1 MTFISILIPFKKGR
15 RFLKDCLESVHE
27 QGLDDFEIILIVNGA
42 DEDIDDLVNFS
53 DNIVIKEFD
62 EDLGVSKARNEA
74 LKVAQGNYVY
84 FIDSD
89 DYLYDDALSKL
100 VEMAKRTNADF
111 INGQRIETYYI
122 KARFNEELEVNK
134 PKILSKK
141 GLSDEEFSMKLL
153 VGEPNPNL
161 EVLSVLHSL
170 IKRDKIGDLKFNEKK
185 RYYADYEF
193 MASLVD
199 NLSTFTGVENAIYA
213 KRISDDIINLPSLT
227 QESHEFDDYIGE
239 YRIAHERLESDAL
252 KDAMAG
258 KLFDYYSSVFS
269 LNYLKKPNQKSLDSF
284 CEISKDFKA
293 KSYNLIRKIEL
304 KSLKSKNRKRLLQ
317 LMKLKVNYDRLI
329 NLVKDPER
337 FNQIIYHHFYNKQ
350 EINKKRIV
358 FESFSGHYYTDNPK
372 YLYEY
377 IYNNYKDDFEYV
389 WVIDDNKREILGNPL
404 RVKKYSLKYHKM
416 MATSKYWV
424 INTRQPARLVKR
436 PGQVLLSTWHGTPLK
451 KLGFDM
457 GNIYLNNPRT
467 KDTYIRDSSM
477 WDYFVSPNQFS
488 TPILKRAFAYEGEM
502 LETGYPRNDILYNAD
517 ESMVNQIKENLNL
530 PSDKK
535 VILYAPTWRDD
546 DAYDVAKVKFKL
558 RLELDKLEKAVG
570 DEYIVLVRTHY
581 LITDS
586 DVGDYGDF
594 AVDVS
599 KYDDI
604 AELYL
609 VSDILITDYSSV
621 FFDYANLRRPILFYT
636 YDLDKYENELRGFYI
651 DIHSEVPGPLLKTTE
666 EVIDALN
673 NIDEIA
679 SQYSEK
685 YDEFYER
692 FCSIEDGNA
701 SKRIF
706 EKVWDIK

>member
-1 MTFISILIPFKKGR
+1 MTFVSILITFKKGK
-15 RFLKDCLESVHE
+15 RFLKDCLKSISE
-27 QGLDDFEIILIVNGA
+27 QGLDDYEIILIANGVS
-42 DEDIDDLVNFS
+42 EDIGDLTDNA
-53 DNIVIKEFD
+53 DNIIVKTFNE
-62 EDLGVSKARNEA
+62 ELGVSKARNEA
-74 LKVAQGNYVY
+74 LNMANGEYVY

-89 DYLYDDALSKL
+89 DYLYEDALSKL
-100 VEMAKRTNADF
+100 VENAGKTHADF

-122 KARFNEELEVNK
+122 KNRFNEELEVNK
-134 PKILSKK
+134 PEILKK
-141 GLSDEEFSMKLL
+141 KRLSDDEFSMKLL
-153 VGEPNPNL
+153 AGQSDNL
-161 EVLSVLHSL
+161 EVLTVLHAL
-170 IKRDKIGDLKFNEKK
+170 IKREKIGDLRFNEDK
-185 RYYADYEF
+185 RYFSDYEF
-193 MASLVD
+193 MIELVR
-199 NLSTFTGVENAIYA
+199 NLNSFLGVENAIYA
-213 KRISDDIINLPSLT
+213 KRISDDFINLPSLN
-227 QESHEFDDYIGE
+227 QEGHDMTE
-239 YRIAHERLESDAL
+239 YFEQYDIAHEGIKSSLL
-252 KDAMAG
+252 KDAMAS
-258 KLFDYYSSVFS
+258 KLFNYYSGTFS
-269 LNYLKKPNQKSLDSF
+269 RDYIKKPEPSHLDYF
-284 CEISKDFKA
+284 IDISKDFNIKTHG
-293 KSYNLIRKIEL
+293 LIQKLEL
-304 KSLKSKNRKRLLQ
+304 KALKSKNRKRLLQ
-317 LMKLKVNYDRLI
+317 LMKVKVNHDRVVNLI
-329 NLVKDPER
+329 TDHER

-350 EINKKRIV
+350 PINDKRIV

-377 IYNNYKDDFEYV
+377 IYDKYGDDYEYV
-389 WVIDDNKREILGNPL
+389 WVIDDKKTPIPGNPA

-467 KDTYIRDSSM
+467 KETYIRDSSS
-477 WDYFVSPNQFS
+477 WDYFVSPNHFS
-488 TPILKRAFAYEGEM
+488 TPILKRAFAYNGEM
-502 LETGYPRNDILYNAD
+502 IETGYPRNDILYKAN
-517 ESMVNQIKENLNL
+517 ESKISQIREKLNL
-530 PSDKK
+530 PRDKK
-535 VILYAPTWRDD
+535 IILYAPTWRDD

-558 RLELDKLEKAVG
+558 RLELDKMEKAVG

-651 DIHSEVPGPLLKTTE
+651 DIRSEVPGPLLKTTE
-666 EVIDALN
+666 EVIDAIN
-673 NIDEIA
+673 NIDEIT
-679 SQYSEK
+679 SHYSEK
-685 YDEFYER
+685 YDEFYNR
-692 FCSIEDGNA
+692 FCHIEDGNA
-701 SKRIF
+701 SERIF
-706 EKVWDIK
+706 DVVFR

>member
-1 MTFISILIPFKKGR
+1 M
-15 RFLKDCLESVHE
+15 
-27 QGLDDFEIILIVNGA
+27 
-42 DEDIDDLVNFS
+42 
-53 DNIVIKEFD
+53 
-62 EDLGVSKARNEA
+62 
-74 LKVAQGNYVY
+74 
-84 FIDSD
+84 
-89 DYLYDDALSKL
+89 
-100 VEMAKRTNADF
+100 
-111 INGQRIETYYI
+111 
-122 KARFNEELEVNK
+122 
-134 PKILSKK
+134 
-141 GLSDEEFSMKLL
+141 
-153 VGEPNPNL
+153 
-161 EVLSVLHSL
+161 
-170 IKRDKIGDLKFNEKK
+170 
-185 RYYADYEF
+185 
-193 MASLVD
+193 
-199 NLSTFTGVENAIYA
+199 
-213 KRISDDIINLPSLT
+213 
-227 QESHEFDDYIGE
+227 
-239 YRIAHERLESDAL
+239 
-252 KDAMAG
+252 
-258 KLFDYYSSVFS
+258 
-269 LNYLKKPNQKSLDSF
+269 
-284 CEISKDFKA
+284 
-293 KSYNLIRKIEL
+293 
-304 KSLKSKNRKRLLQ
+304 
-317 LMKLKVNYDRLI
+317 
-329 NLVKDPER
+329 DPET

-350 EINKKRIV
+350 EIKKKRIV

-535 VILYAPTWRDD
+535 IILYAPTWRDD

-651 DIHSEVPGPLLKTTE
+651 DIHSEVPGPLLRTTE